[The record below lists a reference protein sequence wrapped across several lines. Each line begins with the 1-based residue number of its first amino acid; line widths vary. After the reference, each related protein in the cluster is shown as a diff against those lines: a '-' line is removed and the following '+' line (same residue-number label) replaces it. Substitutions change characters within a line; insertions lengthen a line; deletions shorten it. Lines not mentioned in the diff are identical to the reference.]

1 MFDILLQTVLSS
13 TEIGLYKNLKA
24 VDSFKKSSLQKSEN
38 TFVFDLYNLIKKHQ
52 VEIKDIEHVW
62 VVNGPG
68 YFTGIRTGL
77 AIAKTF
83 VDVLKIPIRL
93 INTFH
98 WLETGVSDMRANFK
112 IFIPSSAREG
122 YLGFMKDSN
131 LEETRLV
138 HIKDLFKQNM
148 HGFDGAPIYT
158 SNEELTK
165 LENILYIEP
174 NFYLPR
180 AYDEVTTTQNI
191 VPEYFRTE
199 DQLFR
204 KQCEKI

>member
-1 MFDILLQTVLSS
+1 MFDILLQTVLAS
-13 TEIGLYKNLKA
+13 TEVSLYKSQK
-24 VDSFKKSSLQKSEN
+24 VIGSVRKSSLQKSEN
-38 TFVFDLYNLIKKHQ
+38 TFVFDLYNLMEKHQ
-52 VEIKDIEHVW
+52 VKTKDIDYVW

-93 INTFH
+93 VNTFQ
-98 WLETGVSDMRANFK
+98 WLETGISDRLDYIK

-122 YLGFMKDSN
+122 YLGFMKDSI

-138 HIKDLFKQNM
+138 LTKDVINQDKP
-148 HGFDGAPIYT
+148 GFDDVPIYT
-158 SNEELTK
+158 SSQELSEYK
-165 LENILYIEP
+165 NITYIEP
-174 NFYLPR
+174 NFYLPCV
-180 AYDEVTTTQNI
+180 YDEATTTQKI
-191 VPEYFRTE
+191 IPEYFRTE

-204 KQCEKI
+204 KQ